1 MGQLTTLIN
10 GKLIAF
16 DTAPLIYYIEE
27 HPDYLPLADELFT
40 AFDNGAAQAVTSV
53 LTLQE
58 VLVKPLREGRAD
70 LADSYRQVLTN
81 SANVTLEVIDE
92 SICESAAQ
100 LRARHAWLRT
110 PDALQ
115 IATAIRYRAEVM
127 VTNDERWKRLTEL
140 QVAVLRD
147 LLGS

>member
-1 MGQLTTLIN
+1 MGQLTTLIS
-10 GKLIAF
+10 GKLVAF

-40 AFDNGAAQAVTSV
+40 AFDAGVSQALTSV

-58 VLVKPLREGRAD
+58 VLVKPLRDGRSD

-100 LRARHAWLRT
+100 LRARHVWLRT

-115 IATAIRYRAEVM
+115 IATAMKYRAEVV

-140 QVAVLRD
+140 EVAVLRD
-147 LLGS
+147 FLGS

>member
-1 MGQLTTLIN
+1 MGQLTTLIT
-10 GKLIAF
+10 GKLVAF

-27 HPDYLPLADELFT
+27 HPDYLTLADELFS
-40 AFDNGAAQAVTSV
+40 AFDTGLAQAVTSV

-58 VLVKPLREGRAD
+58 VLVKPLRDGSPDVAD
-70 LADSYRQVLTN
+70 NYRQILTN
-81 SANVTLEVIDE
+81 SANVALEVIDE

-100 LRARHAWLRT
+100 LRANYVWLRT

-115 IATAIRYRAEVM
+115 IATAIKHGAQII

-140 QVAVLRD
+140 EVVVLRD
-147 LLGS
+147 IRE